1 MKNLCKLLLSAVGFL
16 FLLEGC
22 NNSSNNTVE
31 SSYEQTAEN
40 RKAEILSLKNEL
52 LPQSRTIK
60 KQDSLFLYHLNH
72 FGNLQDIVKT
82 IIPKQLMLILKV
94 KMK

>member
-31 SSYEQTAEN
+31 SSYEAN
-40 RKAEILSLKNEL
+40 SRKSESGDFVIEKRFATPVSYNQKAGF
-52 LPQSRTIK
+52 S
-60 KQDSLFLYHLNH
+60 F
-72 FGNLQDIVKT
+72 F
-82 IIPKQLMLILKV
+82 
-94 KMK
+94 